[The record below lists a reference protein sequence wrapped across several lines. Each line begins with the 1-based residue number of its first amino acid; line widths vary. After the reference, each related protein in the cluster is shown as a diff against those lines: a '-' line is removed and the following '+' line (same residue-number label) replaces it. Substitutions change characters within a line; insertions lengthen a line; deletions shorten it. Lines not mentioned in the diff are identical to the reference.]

1 MQEPT
6 GLEGV
11 PEDLSVE
18 ELERH
23 IRALQLEIARSD
35 AAGAG
40 GRLRR
45 APSPEHTGGEEVFP
59 FQASTPLPENGTLS
73 ASMEDL
79 ELEASYSMR
88 WKVLPERR
96 QE

>member
-1 MQEPT
+1 MQEPM
-6 GLEGV
+6 GSEGV
-11 PEDLSVE
+11 PEELSVE

-45 APSPEHTGGEEVFP
+45 DTSAEHTGDDEGIP
-59 FQASTPLPENGTLS
+59 FQASTPLPEDGSLS
-73 ASMEDL
+73 EADEKL

-88 WKVLPERR
+88 WKLLPERR
-96 QE
+96 QH

>member
-1 MQEPT
+1 MGSES
-6 GLEGV
+6 V

-40 GRLRR
+40 GRPKRE
-45 APSPEHTGGEEVFP
+45 ASADQTGGEEGLP
-59 FQASTPLPENGTLS
+59 LQAGTPLPDHESLS
-73 ASMEDL
+73 ASMENL
-79 ELEASYSMR
+79 KLEASYSMR
-88 WKVLPERR
+88 WKLFPERR
-96 QE
+96 QQ

>member
-1 MQEPT
+1 M
-6 GLEGV
+6 GSEGV
-11 PEDLSVE
+11 PDDLSVE

-45 APSPEHTGGEEVFP
+45 GPSAEQTGDDGLP
-59 FQASTPLPENGTLS
+59 KHASTPLPEDDDFS
-73 ASMEDL
+73 AADEDL
-79 ELEASYSMR
+79 RLEASYSMR
-88 WKVLPERR
+88 WKLLPEIR
-96 QE
+96 QM